1 MTIIERASMTTVG
14 RIDSFLSGSK
24 IKRSSYA
31 HQVPLTTLIKLA
43 RQAFEVQ
50 SKYLDYSD
58 SKRDSCSQSAT
69 ANYWFTVIGLEVL
82 LFMFIH
88 SITKGD
94 FPVFVT
100 LLENIV
106 PWMFSLNHM
115 RWRFS
120 MYWAICC
127 SLVQYYYSMYFCEW
141 VLEVPVYEE
150 VPISWE
156 HSAHKSSTGK
166 TYQTSHVAKQ
176 VRVQELSIK
185 SH

>member
-1 MTIIERASMTTVG
+1 MAVRIGPLHIEMAFLNAINDWLEGSSWMTIIERASMTTVG

-82 LFMFIH
+82 LFMFIR

-120 MYWAICC
+120 MY
-127 SLVQYYYSMYFCEW
+127 
-141 VLEVPVYEE
+141 
-150 VPISWE
+150 
-156 HSAHKSSTGK
+156 
-166 TYQTSHVAKQ
+166 
-176 VRVQELSIK
+176 
-185 SH
+185 